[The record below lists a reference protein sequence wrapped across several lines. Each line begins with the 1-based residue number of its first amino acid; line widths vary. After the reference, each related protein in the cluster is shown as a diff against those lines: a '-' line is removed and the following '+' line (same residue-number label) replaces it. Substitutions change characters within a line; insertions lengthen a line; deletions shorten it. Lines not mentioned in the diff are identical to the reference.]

1 MVKQTSVRLDEDNQH
16 YIESKESDTTTATD
30 IINGLLRIARK
41 NLENSIEAT
50 TEVRIP
56 FSEDMDIKVAELKK
70 VLETVNKELGSVW
83 CDEWERL
90 YSKNEKKQ
98 FPWLLSQLPC
108 LKNPDHHCEAC
119 DHHLKYDQKLH
130 PENAYHEEEY
140 CILVAHKDWRELLH
154 RHLCNVSKAH

>member
-41 NLENSIEAT
+41 NLENSIETT

-70 VLETVNKELGSVW
+70 VLETVNKELGTVW
-83 CDEWERL
+83 CEEWERL
-90 YSKNEKKQ
+90 YSKNEKRQ
-98 FPWLLSQLPC
+98 NPWLPSQLPC
-108 LKNPDHHCEAC
+108 LKNPDHHCEAY
-119 DHHLKYDQKLH
+119 DHTLKWQR
-130 PENAYHEEEY
+130 ERGAHEYTGEEY
-140 CILVAHKDWRELLH
+140 CILLAHKDWRELLH
-154 RHLCNVSKAH
+154 RHLCNVSETH